1 MSQRFLESPPPDP
14 RSLSSPARLW
24 NAVLSARDALAHERH
39 QYHRPSEPT
48 GRVALLEALEA
59 YVRSLD
65 ERGHPVPYALRDDLR
80 LQRLA
85 CVTRSPLRSLSTR
98 ADQPDRGRR
107 PR

>member
-1 MSQRFLESPPPDP
+1 MPQTSPGSPPPDP
-14 RSLSSPARLW
+14 GSSSPARLW
-24 NAVLSARDALAHERH
+24 KAVLSARDALAHERH

-48 GRVALLEALEA
+48 ARVALLEALEA

-80 LQRLA
+80 LQRLV

>member
-1 MSQRFLESPPPDP
+1 MPQRSPESLRPDP
-14 RSLSSPARLW
+14 GSFPSPARLW
-24 NAVLSARDALAHERH
+24 NAVLSARVALAHERH
-39 QYHRPSEPT
+39 QYQRPSEPT
-48 GRVALLEALEA
+48 ARVALLEALEA

-85 CVTRSPLRSLSTR
+85 CVTSSPLRSLSTR
-98 ADQPDRGRR
+98 VDRPDRGRL

>member
-1 MSQRFLESPPPDP
+1 MPQTSPGSPPADP
-14 RSLSSPARLW
+14 GSFPSPALLW

-39 QYHRPSEPT
+39 QHHRPSEPT
-48 GRVALLEALEA
+48 ARVALLEALEA

>member
-1 MSQRFLESPPPDP
+1 MPQTSPGSPPPDP
-14 RSLSSPARLW
+14 GSSSPARLW
-24 NAVLSARDALAHERH
+24 KAVLCARDALAHERH

-48 GRVALLEALEA
+48 ARVALLEALEA

>member
-1 MSQRFLESPPPDP
+1 MPQTSPGSPTADP
-14 RSLSSPARLW
+14 GSFPSPARLW

-39 QYHRPSEPT
+39 QYRRPSEPT
-48 GRVALLEALEA
+48 ARVALLEALEA

-85 CVTRSPLRSLSTR
+85 CVTTGPLRSLSTR
-98 ADQPDRGRR
+98 AAQPDRGRR